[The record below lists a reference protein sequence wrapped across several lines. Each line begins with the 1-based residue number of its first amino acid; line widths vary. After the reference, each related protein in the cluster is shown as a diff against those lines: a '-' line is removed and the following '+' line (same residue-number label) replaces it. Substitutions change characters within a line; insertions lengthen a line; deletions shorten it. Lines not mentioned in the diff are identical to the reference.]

1 VSQTFFLF
9 SHQKVLNAI
18 YIIMNYER
26 GQKKKKD
33 YILFSFFFYLKKK
46 RNFGIA
52 KSPMK

>member
-26 GQKKKKD
+26 GQKKKK
-33 YILFSFFFYLKKK
+33 IIFFFL
-46 RNFGIA
+46 FFFI
-52 KSPMK
+52 